1 MEQIDML
8 EELKNLANP
17 ERFEIIEVA
26 LRLIRE
32 ELQKK
37 PNRKD
42 REDIRQQLVEAAKTL
57 LPDYSA
63 GSELTIF
70 TAQESE
76 DFNEAE

>member
-1 MEQIDML
+1 MKQIDML
-8 EELKNLANP
+8 EELKNLANE

-32 ELQKK
+32 DLQEKA
-37 PNRKD
+37 NRKYL
-42 REDIRQQLVEAAKTL
+42 EDIKEQLSEAARTL

-70 TAQESE
+70 TALDSE
-76 DFNEAE
+76 DSNEAE